1 MTTIA
6 YQNVRVQRGKAAAWK
21 IFFAE
26 DDVLDDYADL
36 SSATAWKVTIS
47 LFDQRLSDD
56 PVDIQGSTGD
66 LDDSIANVAIGAGE
80 TLLMS
85 KIARWECL
93 LESSDDAGDTWEP
106 VSMIRGK
113 ILCDNVLDATISD
126 AVIYQVSGNPSANAA
141 GDKSELDTYF
151 A

>member
-26 DDVLDDYADL
+26 DDILDDYADL
-36 SSATAWKVTIS
+36 SSATAFRVSIHM
-47 LFDQRLSDD
+47 FDQRLSED
-56 PVDIQGSTGD
+56 PVDIQGATSD

-85 KIARWECL
+85 PIARWECL
-93 LESSDDAGDTWEP
+93 LEASEDAGETWETLSL
-106 VSMIRGK
+106 VRGK
-113 ILCDNVLDATISD
+113 IICEKVLDATISD
-126 AVIYQVSGNPSANAA
+126 AVMYVSTANPSANAA